1 MPKFEEAK
9 RENGDDQTPPQQ
21 PEQEEQDQPPTV
33 AEQRAIQRQVR
44 KTGSPG
50 GNAFGLGMGPSKIS
64 YVPPEQARTTFEFVR
79 AGDLVV
85 DPRYNRD
92 IKQKWVEQIAANYN
106 PDQLQALNISRRLFR
121 FVQRSSGTA
130 REEQVFD
137 GNLSASNRIEMVVI
151 SGQHRLLATLRAKG
165 PDFMLPCVVYDKLT
179 ESQEAELFAL
189 FDEQVRPHQPWQ
201 RHKAHVFGG
210 NPEALDIEKI
220 VTDAGLKVYKG
231 DTAGGRDGVIYAVS
245 TLYSIYRLSGRDMLN
260 RILNIHFSAW
270 TDNQEGYTAPM
281 LQGTALL
288 IRRFGGYYGWRDEY
302 LAIALA
308 DPAHNPLSTRQR
320 AQGAASG
327 ISATSIAQE
336 VARIMH
342 RYYQQG
348 KKGYARL
355 PEWNASPREI
365 TLASDAAKA
374 RATPPRARKGEANG
388 GK

>member
-1 MPKFEEAK
+1 MPKFNDAETTPEPEEDK
-9 RENGDDQTPPQQ
+9 ETPTQS
-21 PEQEEQDQPPTV
+21 EM
-33 AEQRAIQRQVR
+33 RAIQREAR
-44 KTGSPG
+44 KAGTGG
-50 GNAFGLGMGPSKIS
+50 AGNRYGLVGPASTSGIS
-64 YVPPEQARTTFEFVR
+64 YTPPLQARTTFEFIR

-92 IKQKWVEQIAANYN
+92 IKQKWVEQIADTYN

-121 FVQRSSGTA
+121 VVQRSEGA
-130 REEQVFD
+130 AKEEQVFD
-137 GNLSASNRIEMVVI
+137 ANVTSATRIENVVI

-165 PDFMLPCVVYDKLT
+165 PDFMLPCIIYDRLT
-179 ESQEAELFAL
+179 NSQEAELFAL

-210 NPEALDIEKI
+210 NPQALDIETI
-220 VTDAGLKVYKG
+220 TRNCGLTVYKG
-231 DTAGGRDGVIYAVS
+231 SGPMGAGKDGVIFAVS
-245 TLYSIYRLSGRDMLN
+245 TLYSIYNLSGREMLN
-260 RILNIHFSAW
+260 RILEIHFSAW

-288 IRRFGGYYGWRDEY
+288 IRRFGGYSEWRDEY
-302 LAIALA
+302 LATALS
-308 DPAHNPLSTRQR
+308 DPAHNPLNIRQR

-336 VARIMH
+336 VARLEH

-365 TLASDAAKA
+365 TLASDAARA
-374 RATPPRARKGEANG
+374 RTTPPRAKKGPANG

>member
-1 MPKFEEAK
+1 MPNLNDAEITPEPEGEE
-9 RENGDDQTPPQQ
+9 TPTQS
-21 PEQEEQDQPPTV
+21 EM
-33 AEQRAIQRQVR
+33 RRIQREVQR
-44 KTGSPG
+44 GGSSG
-50 GNAFGLGMGPSKIS
+50 GNRFGLGMGPSKIS
-64 YVPPEQARTTFEFVR
+64 YTPPTTARTTFEFIR

-92 IKQKWVEQIAANYN
+92 IKQKWVEQIATTFN
-106 PDQLQALNISRRLFR
+106 PDQLQALNVSRRLFR
-121 FVQRSSGTA
+121 VVQRSEGAA

-137 GNLSASNRIEMVVI
+137 GNLAASNRIELVVI
-151 SGQHRLLATLRAKG
+151 SGQHRLLATLKAKG
-165 PDFMLPCVVYDKLT
+165 PDFMLPCMVYDRLT

-210 NPEALDIEKI
+210 NPEAVDIERI
-220 VTDAGLKVYKG
+220 VTDSGLRVYKG

-245 TLYSIYRLSGRDMLN
+245 TLYSIYRLSGRDMLQ

-270 TDNQEGYTAPM
+270 TDNQEGYTSPM

-288 IRRFGGYYGWRDEY
+288 IRRFGGYYEWRDEY
-302 LAIALA
+302 LAIALS

-336 VARIMH
+336 VGRIMH

-374 RATPPRARKGEANG
+374 RVGPQRAKKGPAGGTANG